1 MEVVTSTERIVKTL
15 SYTEMIIIRAL
26 AEKLTDEQAELV
38 MSEIADKARVSR
50 SKTVVLLSKL
60 SAAGILENR
69 SLGMR

>member
-38 MSEIADKARVSR
+38 MSEIADKAHVSR
-50 SKTVVLLSKL
+50 SNTVVLLSKL